1 MGPNPS
7 ITHTDLLK
15 VLLVEDNVGD
25 ARHLHLEIA
34 DTRVAKAAL
43 FPRFELTHVRTLAAT
58 IEHLQHQACDV
69 VLLDLSLPDSSGFA
83 TFQAVQALA
92 IDAAVII
99 LTGSPND
106 HLSIETIR
114 HGAQDYLIK
123 GEVTGPLLARA
134 VCYAAERRKLQVAL
148 AETQERERQHQ
159 EFSRFAKLSQT
170 GALPISARSFGQCS
184 LREINP
190 DLFAE
195 LLQKYGQALD
205 WSLEQMAYKVEH
217 PISEEIHNLAQQLGF
232 IGAGPRDVVDIH
244 MTALKAKVK
253 DTTPQ
258 RAQAY
263 SQEGKLLAFELMG
276 NLVSYYRIRAVGT
289 IR

>member
-1 MGPNPS
+1 MGQISS
-7 ITHTDLLK
+7 ITHTDVLN

-25 ARHLHLEIA
+25 ARRLNLEIA
-34 DTRVAKAAL
+34 DIRVAKAAL
-43 FPRFELTHVRTLAAT
+43 FPRFELAHVRTLAAT
-58 IEHLQHQACDV
+58 IEHLQQCACDV

-83 TFQAVQALA
+83 TFQAVQAQA
-92 IDAAVII
+92 IDTAVII

-106 HLSIETIR
+106 NLSIETIR

-123 GEVTGPLLARA
+123 GEMTGPLLARA
-134 VCYAAERRKLQVAL
+134 VCYAAERRQLQVAL

-184 LREINP
+184 LQEINP
-190 DLFAE
+190 ELFAA
-195 LLQKYGQALD
+195 LLQKYSLVLD
-205 WSLEQMAYKVEH
+205 WSLEQVAYKVEH

-244 MTALKAKVK
+244 MTTLKAKVK
-253 DTTPQ
+253 DATPQ

-276 NLVSYYRIRAVGT
+276 KLVSYYRIRAVGT